1 MPDVFIPIA
10 ERTGSIFALGRWV
23 LDEACRQIKAW
34 RDQGIAPPLLAIN
47 VSAAELHDYA
57 KFEQFL
63 AESLKRWSVAPGDIE
78 LELTKSVLME
88 TTQMHSDALARI
100 KELGT
105 SIAIDDFG
113 TGYSSLAYLSAYP
126 LSRLKIAQQFVVGIP
141 DNAGDVAITRATLS
155 LARELGVKIIAEGIE
170 TKAQL
175 DFLVS
180 AGCRWARAFA
190 SAGPCK
196 PNARPNCCAGA
207 SSTRLSPAEKKCV
220 KWRPDKAQGR
230 REQPEAATTTAPENR
245 RRPGFRARERRWRQL
260 TAPADCDMFATL
272 WLRLAPTR

>member
-78 LELTKSVLME
+78 LELTESVLME
-88 TTQMHSDALARI
+88 ASQMHSDALARI
-100 KELGT
+100 KALGT

-126 LSRLKIAQQFVVGIP
+126 LSRLKIAQRFVLGIP

-155 LARELGVKIIAEGIE
+155 LARELGVKVIAEGVE
-170 TKAQL
+170 TKAQPISR
-175 DFLVS
+175 S
-180 AGCRWARAFA
+180 ASSSWQGLGF
-190 SAGPCK
+190 AGPFRALRDGSVASGIHRAEFRRRICWSGSRSSRISTRAEK
-196 PNARPNCCAGA
+196 SAEAAGGAPRRRDAGA
-207 SSTRLSPAEKKCV
+207 H
-220 KWRPDKAQGR
+220 
-230 REQPEAATTTAPENR
+230 
-245 RRPGFRARERRWRQL
+245 
-260 TAPADCDMFATL
+260 
-272 WLRLAPTR
+272 